1 MDKLEISLSNW
12 ILNHRVFLV
21 ILSLIFVGLMAS
33 GSKNLFFEND
43 YRVYFGDDNPEL
55 IAFEELETT
64 YTKND
69 NVLFI
74 IAPRSEQV
82 FSQESLAVI
91 EEMTEAAW
99 QIPYSIR
106 VDSITNY
113 QHTKAEFDD
122 LAVGDLVVDARNL
135 SDVEVQYAREVA
147 TGDPILN
154 NLLIAD
160 DARVT
165 GLNVTIQVP
174 GLDQATEMTEVVT
187 AARQMARSFESMYP
201 EIEVRIT
208 GMVMMSSA
216 FDEAA
221 VHDLSTLV
229 PISFGVMFLVMALL
243 VGGFWGTLLAVIVV
257 ALSVMSGL
265 GTGGHLGL
273 PITAPSSQA
282 PTVILT
288 VAMANCVHILAV
300 FRDQMRAGLNRLDAV
315 RESLRVNLQP
325 VILASVT
332 TAIGFMTLNFS
343 DVPPFRHLGIFVA
356 VGVLASGWL
365 SLTVLPS
372 LLSWLPVN
380 FKPAKS
386 TSFRDK
392 AMSKLADFVI
402 TRRRPLLLSMLAIVV
417 LLTAA
422 IPRNELNDVFVNYF
436 DDSIAFRADTD
447 FATENLTGVY
457 NLHFDLQASESG
469 GISEPEFLQ
478 EVENFAVWMREQPA
492 VMNVTS
498 ITDIF
503 KRLNKNMHGDDE
515 SYYRL
520 PDERNLAAQYL
531 LLFEMS
537 LPYGLDLN
545 NQINVDKSAVKFS
558 ATLETIS
565 TKEFLALTGA
575 AESWLDT
582 NAPNIEHDGGTST
595 GVMFAKI
602 GDRNIKSM
610 LVGTTVALVLI
621 SLILVFALRSVKIGL
636 ISLVPNLVPAAM
648 GFGLWALWIG
658 EVGLSLSIVT
668 SMTLGIVVDDTVHYL
683 SKYLRARREHGLGA
697 EEAVRYAFK
706 TVGMA
711 LVTTSIVL
719 VAGFLILSTSAFE
732 LNSGAGLLTS
742 IVIALALLAD
752 FFLLPPLLIALDGEK
767 NEKVTQ
773 HAASIS
779 SPATA

>member
-12 ILNHRVFLV
+12 ILNHRIALV
-21 ILSLIFVGLMAS
+21 IFSLILVGVLAS
-33 GSKNLFFEND
+33 GGKNLFFEND

-69 NVLFI
+69 NVLFV

-82 FSQESLAVI
+82 FSQENLAII

-106 VDSITNY
+106 VDSISNY

-122 LAVGDLVVDARNL
+122 LAVGDLIVDGRNL
-135 SDVEVQYAREVA
+135 SDAEVQYARDVA

-174 GLDQATEMTEVVT
+174 GLDQATEMTEVV
-187 AARQMARSFESMYP
+187 AASRQLARSFESMYP
-201 EIEVRIT
+201 DIEVRIT
-208 GMVMMSSA
+208 GMVMLSSA

-221 VHDLSTLV
+221 KNDLSSIV

-243 VGGFWGTLLAVIVV
+243 VGGFWGTLLAVVVV
-257 ALSVMSGL
+257 ALSVLAGL

-288 VAMANCVHILAV
+288 VAMANCVHILSV
-300 FRDQMRAGLNRLDAV
+300 FRDQMRAGLDRLDAV

-325 VILASVT
+325 VMLASIT

-356 VGVLASGWL
+356 VGILVSGWL

-372 LLSWLPVN
+372 LLSWLPIK
-380 FKPAKS
+380 FKAATS
-386 TSFRDK
+386 TSLHDR
-392 AMSKLADFVI
+392 AMIKLADFVI
-402 TRRRPLLLSMLAIVV
+402 ARRRPLLLSMLAIVV

-478 EVENFAVWMREQPA
+478 EVENFAIWMREQPA

-503 KRLNKNMHGDDE
+503 KRLNKNMHDDDE

-545 NQINVDKSAVKFS
+545 NQINIDKSAVNFS

-575 AESWLDT
+575 AENWLDT

-595 GVMFAKI
+595 GVM
-602 GDRNIKSM
+602 
-610 LVGTTVALVLI
+610 
-621 SLILVFALRSVKIGL
+621 FALRSVKIGL

-683 SKYLRARREHGLGA
+683 SKYLRARREHGLNA

-706 TVGMA
+706 TVGM
-711 LVTTSIVL
+711 SSDHIHY
-719 VAGFLILSTSAFE
+719 LSGRL
-732 LNSGAGLLTS
+732 LNPINLGL
-742 IVIALALLAD
+742 
-752 FFLLPPLLIALDGEK
+752 
-767 NEKVTQ
+767 
-773 HAASIS
+773 
-779 SPATA
+779 